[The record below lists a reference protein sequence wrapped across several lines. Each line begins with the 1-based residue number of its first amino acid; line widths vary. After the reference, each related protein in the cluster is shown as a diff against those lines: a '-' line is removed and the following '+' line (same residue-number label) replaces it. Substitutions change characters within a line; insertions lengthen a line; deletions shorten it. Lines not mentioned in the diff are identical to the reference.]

1 MTAVSAGL
9 GLVPLALE
17 ASLPERDIQASLAS
31 VILFGLTSSTIP
43 NMFVAPAMYLRFGDP
58 SEGSNEVGDGRMS

>member
-43 NMFVAPAMYLRFGDP
+43 NMFVAPAM
-58 SEGSNEVGDGRMS
+58 